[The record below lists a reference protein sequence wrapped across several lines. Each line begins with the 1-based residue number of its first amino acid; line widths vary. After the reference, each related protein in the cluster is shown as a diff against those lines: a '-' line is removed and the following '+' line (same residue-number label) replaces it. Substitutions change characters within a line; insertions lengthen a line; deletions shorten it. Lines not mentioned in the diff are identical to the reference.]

1 MGSAQT
7 YGKCPI
13 LSIFSRL
20 GPFPQIFGQVKEWLI
35 LELCEMIKVPT
46 HIVACPMVFL
56 FWRIEDLRIA
66 ESYVKSFS
74 SMFDS
79 GGPLP
84 HDFRQVQAE
93 IMPYFIK
100 IKRVYFIVTRL
111 IVFAFAVG
119 QEQC

>member
-74 SMFDS
+74 SMFGS

-111 IVFAFAVG
+111 IFFAFAVG